1 MTLQERIAA
10 LAELGHFLRTEP
22 DNEALQ
28 AVVQRSFI
36 ENKWF
41 TPQNTAQALASIADQ
56 MLRPELLETWAARYA
71 IPDRQHPERTIGL
84 VMAGNLPLVGFHDWL
99 CVFLAGERAKI
110 KLSEKD
116 RLLLPFLTH
125 TLGEWFHE
133 TREYTLYCAEGEP
146 LRGFDA
152 VIATGSNNT
161 ARYFEQYFAKYPHI
175 IRHNRNGVGVLDG
188 SETKADFLA
197 LGTDIFSYFGL
208 GCRNVSKIYV
218 PRGYDFVPML
228 ETLHD
233 AFNDLANHDKYR
245 NNFDYN
251 TTLWL
256 LNNRHYLNNGCIILI
271 EDVSLTSR
279 IATVHYEYY
288 DDTAALAQHLS
299 EKTAEIQCIVGK
311 LPLNGLQVLPLG
323 HSQKPGLTDYPD
335 GVDVMQWLTS
345 NNLTA

>member
-1 MTLQERIAA
+1 MNLKERIAA
-10 LAELGHFLRTEP
+10 LTELGHFLRTES

-28 AVVQRSFI
+28 AVIQRAYF
-36 ENKWF
+36 ENRWF
-41 TPQNTAQALASIADQ
+41 TPENTQQAIAAIADL
-56 MLRPELLETWAARYA
+56 MLRPELLEAWAARYPIA
-71 IPDRQHPERTIGL
+71 DRQHPERTIGI

-116 RLLLPFLTH
+116 RLLLPHLTH
-125 TLGEWFHE
+125 QLGEWYHE
-133 TREYTLYCAEGEP
+133 TREYTIYCAEYEP
-146 LRGFDA
+146 LRGFEA

-175 IRHNRNGVGVLDG
+175 IRRNRNGVGVLNG
-188 SETKADFLA
+188 TETADDFLA
-197 LGTDIFSYFGL
+197 LGKDVFAYFGL

-218 PRGYDFVPML
+218 PRGYDFTPML
-228 ETLHD
+228 DALHT
-233 AFNDLANHDKYR
+233 FNDLANHDKYR

-256 LNNRHYLNNGCIILI
+256 LNNRPYLNNGCIILL

-279 IATVHYEYY
+279 IAMLHYEYY
-288 DDTAALAQHLS
+288 DDAAALAQHLS
-299 EKTAEIQCIVGK
+299 EKSDEIQCIVSK
-311 LPLNGLQVLPLG
+311 TPLNGLQVLPLG
-323 HSQKPGLTDYPD
+323 HSQAPGLTDYPD

-345 NNLTA
+345 KQDKA